1 TNMYTLC
8 NSGIYCYHL
17 IGFLLKDSKIPKN
30 ELHSFIR
37 KGLIS
42 DNEEQ
47 AKYAMYG
54 LYLWIEMSFKD
65 IVNNIEF
72 PVEDLIREIG
82 LAISTR
88 RRNNLPQALL
98 AATSIF
104 KNGSQ
109 DQQNIISKYVLEGL
123 EYLLIET
130 DYKVKQKD
138 PEHVPIIRLNCYKL
152 AYTISKTIF
161 SESIIIK
168 QWLEEGKNDPLPEVS
183 NISF

>member
-1 TNMYTLC
+1 
-8 NSGIYCYHL
+8 
-17 IGFLLKDSKIPKN
+17 
-30 ELHSFIR
+30 
-37 KGLIS
+37 
-42 DNEEQ
+42 
-47 AKYAMYG
+47 
-54 LYLWIEMSFKD
+54 
-65 IVNNIEF
+65 
-72 PVEDLIREIG
+72 
-82 LAISTR
+82 
-88 RRNNLPQALL
+88 
-98 AATSIF
+98 
-104 KNGSQ
+104 
-109 DQQNIISKYVLEGL
+109 KYVLEGL